1 MYPKL
6 LFKQLSFVLILFL
19 FGFKASAQNT
29 DSLYRTENDP
39 SINYYTQL
47 SLGMVKPL
55 YRDFATSPLFYS
67 GMGIN
72 LNTARL
78 KRSDLRERIFDVGL
92 GFNVMAAKVPESNF
106 IQSGASAMFGHL
118 DLYYHELWKIKA
130 LSDKNYNLKVGGA
143 LVVSQNIRL
152 NQSLQNNA
160 VGLENISNLMAS
172 AQVTRD
178 VSRRKTKQLNLLIF
192 KPTLQA
198 VKRDLR
204 LLVNVGVLNLN
215 FRPGYAYSY
224 DSEMIGTE
232 TNPVTWAFSNY
243 KWSLNGWRAQTQLEF
258 ITYLP
263 NGNAR
268 SIAYIWE
275 AAHAPG
281 KHEAFQMASHR
292 IQFTLHF
299 HTKKR

>member
-6 LFKQLSFVLILFL
+6 LFKQVSFVLILFL

-92 GFNVMAAKVPESNF
+92 GFNVMSAKVPESNF

-118 DLYYHELWKIKA
+118 DFYYHELWKIKA

-143 LVVSQNIRL
+143 LVVSQNVRF

-192 KPTLQA
+192 KPTFQA